1 MKLTG
6 AIYALLSLAA
16 FYGISTQAQRYVGGD
31 ISLLPDYEDAGAK
44 YKDHDGK
51 PIADLMPWLKEE
63 GMNAMRVRLFVN
75 PEKYRE
81 RHQNDTDNS
90 TRYDPNACQDL
101 EYIIPLCKN
110 IIGNGMDL
118 MLDFHYS
125 DT

>member
-44 YKDHDGK
+44 YKEHDGK

-81 RHQNDTDNS
+81 RHQTD
-90 TRYDPNACQDL
+90 
-101 EYIIPLCKN
+101 
-110 IIGNGMDL
+110 
-118 MLDFHYS
+118 
-125 DT
+125 